1 MVFFSQV
8 SEGEPTEKDA
18 FQPGNQ
24 IVCAGYALY
33 GSATVVAL
41 SSGAGL
47 NIFMLDPVSTSKTT
61 VAFIPNN
68 NNKNNLKLS
77 SSLTESRVMSCE
89 GEKRIRVIRI
99 YIVLFLSRP

>member
-1 MVFFSQV
+1 MFFCSLVFLSQV

-41 SSGAGL
+41 STGAGL
-47 NIFMLDPVSTSKTT
+47 NFFMLDPVSTSKTI
-61 VAFIPNN
+61 VALISN
-68 NNKNNLKLS
+68 
-77 SSLTESRVMSCE
+77 
-89 GEKRIRVIRI
+89 
-99 YIVLFLSRP
+99 